1 MTQRSPTVR
10 QLAQRRCQYLA
21 VTATIDP
28 GISGTKAALR
38 NATPLLVGV
47 ALLMAGNGLSST
59 LLGTRGGLEGF
70 SPTVVGIVLS
80 GYYVGFVGGSLAAPA
95 TIARVGHVRVFAGL
109 ASMGSGALLIHLITP
124 DAATWFVMRAISGL
138 CIAGLYVVSETWLNG
153 AATNESRGALLSAY
167 MVVVGGSVFAGQLLY
182 AATDPAGLGPFV
194 LASVLVSLA
203 VVPISLATFE
213 APSLPEATRLH
224 WGALWQTA
232 PLAPVGAVISG
243 FVISAILSG
252 GVVYASV
259 AGLNKVVTA
268 AFISAA
274 LLGGV
279 ALQVPLGR
287 WSDRVDR
294 RIVVVAAAAAGALAS
309 VGVAAVGPS
318 HRLVVIGLTT
328 VAGGACFSLYS
339 LSLAHL
345 NDYLENHLTVAA
357 GARMVMLQGVGAIA
371 GPVVGSA
378 LVGQVGPGA
387 LFVAMAG
394 AYGIVAVF
402 AVVRIVVRDPADI
415 ADRAEFSPVS
425 VGGTTMSSLE
435 ADLDYWYPAT
445 GGAIETEDLALGY
458 QERGDAERDVIVLLG
473 TPVGRDVEWRNVLGA
488 LAYDGYRAITAWT
501 ADDPARAL
509 TADDVRA
516 LLRHLELP
524 WASYVGAGRS
534 AAAVAAMMVDH
545 PDRTDGTLVVCETN
559 EPHPLANV
567 TMPDGVPPV
576 PALEVDNELWD
587 NPESL
592 ADRIAESFRRR

>member
-1 MTQRSPTVR
+1 MTAIVEP
-10 QLAQRRCQYLA
+10 AY
-21 VTATIDP
+21 
-28 GISGTKAALR
+28 SGTRAALR
-38 NATPLLVGV
+38 NAIPLLVGV

-70 SPTVVGIVLS
+70 SPTVVGVVLS

-109 ASMGSGALLIHLITP
+109 ASLGSGALLIHLVTP
-124 DAATWFVMRAISGL
+124 DAASWFMLRAVSGL
-138 CIAGLYVVSETWLNG
+138 CIAGLFVVTETWLNG

-167 MVVVGGSVFAGQLLY
+167 MVVVGASVFAGQMLY
-182 AATDPAGLGPFV
+182 AATDPAGVGAFV

-203 VVPISLATFE
+203 VVPVSLATFD
-213 APSLPEATRLH
+213 APSLPESGGLH

-243 FVISAILSG
+243 FVVSG
-252 GVVYASV
+252 MLGAGVVYASV
-259 AGLNKVVTA
+259 AGLNRLVTA
-268 AFISAA
+268 AFIGAA

-294 RIVVVAAAAAGALAS
+294 RLVMVAAGTAGATAS
-309 VGVAAVGPS
+309 FLVAAIGPS
-318 HRLVVIGLTT
+318 HRLVIIALTT
-328 VAGGACFSLYS
+328 VAGGATFSVYS

-345 NDYLENHLTVAA
+345 NDYLEDHLTVA
-357 GARMVMLQGVGAIA
+357 GGGRMVMLQGVGAVA
-371 GPVVGSA
+371 GPVIGSA
-378 LVGQVGPGA
+378 LVGRIGPGA
-387 LFVAMAG
+387 LFVAMGVAYSVVAG
-394 AYGIVAVF
+394 F
-402 AVVRIVVRDPADI
+402 AVVRIGVRDPADVE
-415 ADRAEFSPVS
+415 DRAEFAPVS
-425 VGGTTMSSLE
+425 VGGATVSSLE
-435 ADLDYWYPAT
+435 ADLDDWYPAS
-445 GGAIETEDLALGY
+445 GGFVESDDLTLGY
-458 QERGDAERDVIVLLG
+458 QERGDPERDAVVLLG

-501 ADDPARAL
+501 ADDPGRAL
-509 TADDVRA
+509 TAEDVLA

-534 AAAVAAMMVDH
+534 AQAVATMAVEH
-545 PDRTDGTLVVCETN
+545 PDRTDGTLVVSELD
-559 EPHPLANV
+559 ESHPLHAV
-567 TMPDGVPPV
+567 TSPGEAPVVPQL
-576 PALEVDNELWD
+576 AVDPGLWD